1 MDSPDPRGGV
11 PLHEAAELLG
21 VTVELLRKRAQRRT
35 IPAYKVDGRWYVV
48 LDGVPNVQGTGAS
61 DPVQDRTGGPGQ
73 DESHHAPPVV
83 SSTARSQLEAI
94 RDEWLRPLVDRI
106 GELERE
112 AGQLQERVRGVERE
126 RDTFRAERDAA
137 LAKAEQLRSAQD
149 APSAAP
155 AVHHAT
161 ETTDVALSASR
172 SWWQAWRRW
181 LLGR

>member
-48 LDGVPNVQGTGAS
+48 LDGVLNVQDTGAS
-61 DPVQDRTGGPGQ
+61 DPVLDHPSCPGQ
-73 DESHHAPPVV
+73 DESHHAPAVV

-137 LAKAEQLRSAQD
+137 LAKDEQLRSAQD

-161 ETTDVALSASR
+161 EASDAAPDA
-172 SWWQAWRRW
+172 SVPWWKFWERWR
-181 LLGR
+181 